1 MEYFLIRLGGFELL
15 INNGKDASLLFFE
28 IMFKDGKKKDKIR
41 KDLEE
46 YCGLDTLGMKLI
58 LDELKEIVL

>member
-46 YCGLDTLGMKLI
+46 YCLNTLGMKLI
-58 LDELKEIVL
+58 LDELKEIVK

>member
-1 MEYFLIRLGGFELL
+1 LEYFLIRLGGFELL

-46 YCGLDTLGMKLI
+46 YCLNTLGMKLI
-58 LDELKEIVL
+58 LDELKEIVK

>member
-1 MEYFLIRLGGFELL
+1 LGGFELL

-46 YCGLDTLGMKLI
+46 YCLNTLGMKLI
-58 LDELKEIVL
+58 LDELKEIVK